1 MKIPRLHSVHRSLA
15 HSAGATVIVLA
26 AALTS
31 AAPVAAHT
39 AAPPDRE
46 EGQTSTCHTTRVQKQ
61 GLEDMVW
68 SVLFGPQSLQA
79 QETGCD
85 DGAASGEKDETRSVM
100 RPVLAP

>member
-1 MKIPRLHSVHRSLA
+1 MRTPRLHSVHRSLA

-39 AAPPDRE
+39 SAPPDRQ
-46 EGQTSTCHTTRVQKQ
+46 EGQTSSCQSTRVQRQ
-61 GLEDMVW
+61 GLEDIVW
-68 SVLFGPQSLQA
+68 SVLFGPQRMQA
-79 QETGCD
+79 QETRC
-85 DGAASGEKDETRSVM
+85 DGAAAGEEGGTRGVM